1 MAAAEKKREYTL
13 DFEAWEKYFLPKLNT
28 AQRFHAKTTE
38 KTTTTRTECNG
49 INSNYEATG
58 KEYIRVWVR

>member
-28 AQRFHAKTTE
+28 TQRFHAKTTE
-38 KTTTTRTECNG
+38 KNNNNKNG
-49 INSNYEATG
+49 M
-58 KEYIRVWVR
+58 